1 MPSNSYQHIRFDVD
15 TNGVATI
22 TFNLP
27 HMANAMDLLGVQET
41 LDALRQCE
49 RRSDVGAVVL
59 TGAGEH
65 AFSAGFNLKE
75 IPFADWKPEEIRAHF
90 ETLAMWWHQV
100 LHTIVHLPRPVLA
113 AVNGVAAGV
122 GFGMTLAADMAV
134 AVDSARFLC
143 AWHSIGLANDAATS
157 YTLAKIVGFRR
168 AMEMMLTNRTLTAA
182 EALDWQI
189 VNRVYARAEF
199 PKNVAQIAADLAAGP
214 THLQAMAKSRFHA
227 GWRQS
232 IEECTEL
239 EIDNVMASLDDPY
252 FKKTLDRFLSKQG
265 RSDKPQVRLPPSGG
279 SSTASE
285 KG

>member
-1 MPSNSYQHIRFDVD
+1 MASSDYQHIRFDVES
-15 TNGVATI
+15 NGVATI

-27 HMANAMDLLGVQET
+27 KMANAMDRLGVQET

-59 TGAGEH
+59 TGAGTH

-75 IPFADWKPEEIRAHF
+75 IPLADWKPDQIRSHF
-90 ETLAMWWHQV
+90 ETLALLWHQA
-100 LHTIVHLPRPVLA
+100 LHKIVHLPQPVLA

-134 AVDSARFLC
+134 ASDNATFLC

-168 AMEMMLTNRTLTAA
+168 AMELMLTNRTLTAA

-189 VNRVYARAEF
+189 LNRVYPRADF
-199 PKNVAQIAADLAAGP
+199 RQIVAQIAADLAAGP

-232 IEECTEL
+232 IEECTGSEV
-239 EIDNVMASLDDPY
+239 ENVMDSLSDPY
-252 FKKTLDRFLSKQG
+252 FKKALDQFLGKQG
-265 RSDKPQVRLPPSGG
+265 RSDKVQVRLSPSGG
-279 SSTASE
+279 PGLAGRS
-285 KG
+285 

>member
-1 MPSNSYQHIRFDVD
+1 MASSDYQHIRFDVES
-15 TNGVATI
+15 NGVATI

-27 HMANAMDLLGVQET
+27 KMANAMDRLGVQET

-59 TGAGEH
+59 TGAGPH

-75 IPFADWKPEEIRAHF
+75 IPLADWKPDEIRSHF
-90 ETLAMWWHQV
+90 ENLALWWHQV
-100 LHTIVHLPRPVLA
+100 LHKIVHLPQPVLA

-134 AVDSARFLC
+134 AADNATFVC

-157 YTLAKIVGFRR
+157 YTLVKIVGFRR
-168 AMEMMLTNRTLTAA
+168 AMELMLTNRTLTAA

-189 VNRVYARAEF
+189 LNRVYLSADFRQI
-199 PKNVAQIAADLAAGP
+199 VAQIAADLAAGP

-227 GWRQS
+227 GWRQP
-232 IEECTEL
+232 IEECTES
-239 EIDNVMASLDDPY
+239 EVENVMDSLSDPY
-252 FKKTLDRFLSKQG
+252 FKKALDQFLSKQG
-265 RSDKPQVRLPPSGG
+265 RSDKVQVRLPPSGG
-279 SSTASE
+279 PGLAGRS
-285 KG
+285 